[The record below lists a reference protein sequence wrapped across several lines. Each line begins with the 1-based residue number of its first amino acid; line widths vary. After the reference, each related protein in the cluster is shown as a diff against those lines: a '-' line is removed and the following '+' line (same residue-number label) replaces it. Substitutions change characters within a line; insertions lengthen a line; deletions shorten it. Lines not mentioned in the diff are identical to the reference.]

1 MKPTLLQIAD
11 TFMPDE
17 EGGDQHEVTFP
28 DGIVFIT
35 YSYREHYSGDGINS
49 ERLFDGSDLSVSE
62 MIWSPDDDSGNIEYT
77 RDEIREL
84 EGLY

>member
-1 MKPTLLQIAD
+1 MKPTPVQIAD
-11 TFMPDE
+11 TFTPDE

-35 YSYREHYSGDGINS
+35 YQYREHHSGDGINS
-49 ERLFDGSDLSVSE
+49 ERLVDGGDMNVSE
-62 MIWSPDDDSGNIEYT
+62 MYWSPNDDSGNIEYS
-77 RDEIREL
+77 REEIREL

>member
-1 MKPTLLQIAD
+1 MKPTPVQIAD

-17 EGGDQHEVTFP
+17 EGGTQHEVKFR

-49 ERLFDGSDLSVSE
+49 ERLVDGADLSVSE
-62 MIWSPDDDSGNIEYT
+62 MTWSPNDDSGNIEYS
-77 RDEIREL
+77 RDEIREM

>member
-1 MKPTLLQIAD
+1 MKPTPQQIAD

-35 YSYREHYSGDGINS
+35 YEFNVFVKGDGINS
-49 ERLFDGSDLSVSE
+49 ERLVDGSDLSVSE
-62 MIWSPDDDSGNIEYT
+62 MKWSPDDDSGNIEYT

-84 EGLY
+84 EQLY